1 MKHFKFMVTN
11 SDVVSNSNL
20 RQVNEKYG
28 IAQDLIVIP
37 KSKSKDYKISD
48 GKSGGW
54 HVVLDNQQS
63 LPCLNYILKK
73 LKQRRPCYA
82 PVMVMTRDG
91 SILAYLTNYFEKK

>member
-1 MKHFKFMVTN
+1 MKQFKFMVTN
-11 SDVVSNSNL
+11 SNVVTNSNI

-28 IAQDLIVIP
+28 IAQHLIVIP
-37 KSKSKDYKISD
+37 KSKSKGYRISD

-54 HVVLDNQQS
+54 YVELDNQQS

-73 LKQRRPCYA
+73 LKQRRTCYA

-91 SILAYLTNYFEKK
+91 NILAYLTNYFEKK